1 MTLPSVP
8 VFLSV
13 TGLYD
18 VEYQISV
25 ACRDACI
32 YTIKRYLYTQWSI
45 SLIPRPL
52 LALFPGLS

>member
-1 MTLPSVP
+1 MMLPAVP

-18 VEYQISV
+18 VEYHITV

-32 YTIKRYLYTQWSI
+32 YTIKRLVAVNRVTVV
-45 SLIPRPL
+45 
-52 LALFPGLS
+52 LS

>member
-25 ACRDACI
+25 ACRDACV
-32 YTIKRYLYTQWSI
+32 YTIKRYLV
-45 SLIPRPL
+45 PVGPVVN
-52 LALFPGLS
+52 